1 MSKMNFVIG
10 LTDVEDY
17 DGFVYGNEESQDL
30 DVNRIS
36 YNIKKASTDIEKDS
50 IVWSLDT
57 TLDVTKNIIK
67 VWEHIIRRPHLNM
80 IRTITTKNVLAP
92 DYDHYDLGV
101 SFINLIPILSDYKIL
116 LTADDFSN
124 VVETSEFGDMV
135 LALHQIHNESGIAH
149 QNTLE
154 YAYHNDTTEFL
165 KEHTYPYVLP
175 TFSFDFKITRRAINN
190 ANHKRSY
197 YFEEWIDKNKYVD
210 MEKEY
215 SYICPISK
223 ESRWYRQVF
232 EREFGEEVVRIIP
245 YYWMPNWIESND
257 PSARTLK
264 IYNTL
269 TK

>member
-1 MSKMNFVIG
+1 MTKINFVIG

-101 SFINLIPILSDYKIL
+101 SFINLIPMLLDYKIL

-124 VVETSEFGDMV
+124 IFETNEFGDMV
-135 LALHQIHNESGIAH
+135 LALHQINSESGIAY
-149 QNTLE
+149 QDTLE
-154 YAYHNDTTEFL
+154 YALHYDNTDSL

-175 TFSFDFKITRRAINN
+175 TFSFDFRIMHRPIDSTPRGRHSYHFINWVN
-190 ANHKRSY
+190 ENKDALAAKGYTLDDPYCNIGVLRIGKLIGDPW
-197 YFEEWIDKNKYVD
+197 EEYQKLQKY
-210 MEKEY
+210 
-215 SYICPISK
+215 SRICRTSI
-223 ESRWYRQVF
+223 VTV
-232 EREFGEEVVRIIP
+232 EE
-245 YYWMPNWIESND
+245 
-257 PSARTLK
+257 
-264 IYNTL
+264 
-269 TK
+269 